1 MIKKIIVLNIND
13 YKEVTLQELSSE
25 TVRDHLIMID
35 NYYQPLSER
44 LIFLERDKLFKII
57 EKFLRKE
64 INICN
69 FLYAYDEFSSEIL
82 ELRLKFCSEL
92 DQLKEF
98 QLLNIGTLELKID
111 SNSSYFHSLV
121 YLLDE
126 KLRKWADGELISE
139 PEEQEFYELIKQLF
153 KRVQRFDE

>member
-1 MIKKIIVLNIND
+1 
-13 YKEVTLQELSSE
+13 VTLQKLSSE
-25 TVRDHLIMID
+25 AVRDHLIMKD
-35 NYYQPLSER
+35 NYRQPLSER

-64 INICN
+64 INIRN

-92 DQLKEF
+92 EQLKDF

-111 SNSSYFHSLV
+111 SNSSYFHSLI

-126 KLRKWADGELISE
+126 KLRKLADGELISE
-139 PEEQEFYELIKQLF
+139 PEEQEFYELIKELF
-153 KRVQRFDE
+153 KLVQRFDK

>member
-1 MIKKIIVLNIND
+1 
-13 YKEVTLQELSSE
+13 VTLQKLSSE
-25 TVRDHLIMID
+25 TVRDHLIMRD
-35 NYYQPLSER
+35 NYHQPLLER
-44 LIFLERDKLFKII
+44 LMFLERDKLFKII

-64 INICN
+64 INIRN

-92 DQLKEF
+92 EQLKDF

-111 SNSSYFHSLV
+111 SNSSYFHSLI

-126 KLRKWADGELISE
+126 KLRKLADGELISE
-139 PEEQEFYELIKQLF
+139 PEEQEFYELIKELF
-153 KRVQRFDE
+153 KLVQRFDK